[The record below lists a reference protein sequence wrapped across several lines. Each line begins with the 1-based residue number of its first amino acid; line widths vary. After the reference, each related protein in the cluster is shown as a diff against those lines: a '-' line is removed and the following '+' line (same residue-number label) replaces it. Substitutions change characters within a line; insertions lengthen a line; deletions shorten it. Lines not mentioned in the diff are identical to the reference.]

1 MYRSI
6 LALAASAAI
15 TASTASAG
23 PAKYIFYFIGD
34 GMGPNHIALTEYY
47 YGTLADSTGIQPLGF
62 TQWPVATLASTYS
75 TSSRVTDSA
84 ASGTALAT
92 GTKTYNGSIGIA
104 PDKTTP
110 LKSIACRA
118 KEAGKRV
125 GIASSVGI
133 THATPAAFYGHTAS
147 RSAYKE
153 LATQLAATDF
163 DFFGGA
169 DFHWS
174 NPSDTAGIYKYVTD
188 RGLTVVRGA
197 ADYRRL
203 APGAD
208 RVVLLQPSEATAI
221 VGATLPYA
229 IDRKP
234 GDMTLREIT
243 ESGLDFL
250 TRDGKADDNGFFF
263 MVEGGNIDWDAHGND
278 AAAVIHEIKDFDDAI
293 SVAYDFYLA
302 HPDETLIVVTADH
315 ETGSLNLSTGGY
327 QLNLG
332 VLANQRVSESEMS
345 RVLNNLRRANN
356 GVITWEMA
364 EKALA
369 DNFGFFTDAIQ
380 LKDYQ
385 IDRLKAA
392 FTKSFGDNPEVVV
405 SEYRTDYPLSAEAKK
420 IINEIALVG
429 WGSGDHSATY
439 VPVFAVGAGS
449 EAFTSRTDN
458 AQIARKIAAA
468 GGFPVND

>member
-6 LALAASAAI
+6 FALAASALIA
-15 TASTASAG
+15 ASTASAR

-34 GMGPNHIALTEYY
+34 GMGPNQVALTEFY
-47 YGTLADSTGIQPLGF
+47 YGTLADSLGIQPLGF

-75 TSSRVTDSA
+75 ASSRVTDSA

-92 GTKTYNGSIGIA
+92 GTKTINGCIGMA
-104 PDKTTP
+104 ADKTTP
-110 LKSIACRA
+110 LKSIAYRA
-118 KEAGKRV
+118 QEAGKRI
-125 GIASSVGI
+125 GIASSVGV

-147 RSAYKE
+147 RSSYKE
-153 LATQLAATDF
+153 LAQQLAATGF
-163 DFFGGA
+163 DYFGGP
-169 DFHWS
+169 DFYYS
-174 NPSDTAGIYKYVTD
+174 NPSDTAGVYKYVTD
-188 RGLTVVRGA
+188 RGYTVTRGT
-197 ADYRRL
+197 ADYTRQ
-203 APGAD
+203 APSAK
-208 RVVLLQPSEATAI
+208 RMILLQPAEATAI

-234 GDMTLREIT
+234 GDMTLRDIT
-243 ESGLDFL
+243 EAGLDFL
-250 TRDGKADDNGFFF
+250 TRDGKADENGFFF
-263 MVEGGNIDWDAHGND
+263 MVEGGNIDWEAHGND
-278 AAAVIHEIKDFDDAI
+278 AAAIIHEVKDFDDAI

-302 HPDETLIVVTADH
+302 HPDETLILVTADH

-327 QLNLG
+327 WLNLG

-356 GVITWEMA
+356 GIITWEMA
-364 EKALA
+364 RKALA
-369 DNFGFFTDAIQ
+369 DNFGFFTDAVKLTDEQ
-380 LKDYQ
+380 T
-385 IDRLKAA
+385 DRLKGA

-439 VPVFAVGAGS
+439 VPVFAIGAGS